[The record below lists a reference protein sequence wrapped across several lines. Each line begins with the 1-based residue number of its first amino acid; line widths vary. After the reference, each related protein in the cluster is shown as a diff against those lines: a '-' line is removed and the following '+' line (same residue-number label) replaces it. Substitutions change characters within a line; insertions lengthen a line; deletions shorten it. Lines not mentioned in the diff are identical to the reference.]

1 MVDHASERTRRKRS
15 GCPDLF
21 FAALHNGPTKG
32 TRLDQVAGDHATT
45 DGGIGGAYRA
55 LVLREVERFG
65 ANPGNLRMLIAAPE
79 GGSHRRRPLVVVLH
93 GCGQTAAGY
102 DAASGWSRLAARHG
116 FAVLYAEQRR
126 ANNDQTCFSW
136 FRPQDIART
145 GGEAESIREM
155 VAKAITEFGIDVRR
169 VFVCGLS
176 AGGAMAAAM
185 LATYPEVFAGG
196 AVIAGLP
203 YGAAA
208 SAGEAFEAMYGGKVK
223 EPRVWGGLVRAAAAG
238 YAGSWPSIA
247 VWQGTADRVVKPIN
261 TGELV
266 KQWTDVHGV
275 AAATPVEDKVGPAK
289 RRVWSNASG
298 RACVTEYTLAGMAH
312 GAPVDDVDPPA
323 PFFLPV
329 GLSSTQQ
336 IASDFGLTAPP
347 AMAPVKRLLSMIG
360 LAGS

>member
-1 MVDHASERTRRKRS
+1 MSY
-15 GCPDLF
+15 
-21 FAALHNGPTKG
+21 AALHNGLTEG
-32 TRLDQVAGDHATT
+32 THLDQVAGDRVTM
-45 DGGIGGAYRA
+45 DGSAGDAVSGYG
-55 LVLREVERFG
+55 LREVERFG
-65 ANPGNLRMLIAAPE
+65 ANPGNLRMFIAAPG
-79 GGSHRRRPLVVVLH
+79 GGSRGRQPLVVVLH

-102 DAASGWSRLAARHG
+102 DAASGWTRLAERHG
-116 FAVLYAEQRR
+116 FVVLYAEQRR

-155 VAKAITEFGIDVRR
+155 VAKATTDFGIDVRR

-176 AGGAMAAAM
+176 AGGAMAVAM

-208 SAGEAFEAMYGGKVK
+208 SAGEAFEAMYVGKVK
-223 EPRVWGGLVRAAAAG
+223 EPRVWGGLVRGAAAG
-238 YAGSWPSIA
+238 YAGSWPSVA
-247 VWQGTADRVVKPIN
+247 VWQGTADRVVRPIN
-261 TGELV
+261 AGELV

-275 AAATPVEDKVGPAK
+275 AAATPVEDHAGPAK

-298 RACVTEYTLAGMAH
+298 RACVTEYTLSGMAH

-323 PFFLPV
+323 PFFLPA
-329 GLSSTQQ
+329 GLSSTER

-347 AMAPVKRLLSMIG
+347 AMAPVKQLLSMIG